1 MLDNL
6 YLTYKC
12 IICCYFSSGLKMPNT
27 FKNIQWKSI
36 LKKCDQLFFYFRIW
50 QLTHATLSS
59 KLLGLVEGL
68 VKPVGGG
75 QVGLF
80 LNHVLVIL
88 IYLLISTW
96 LSHSLCHQVE
106 LPVVESLQVVQSLL
120 ITAGGDDDNLA
131 QIFFLWI

>member
-1 MLDNL
+1 M
-6 YLTYKC
+6 
-12 IICCYFSSGLKMPNT
+12 
-27 FKNIQWKSI
+27 
-36 LKKCDQLFFYFRIW
+36 YFRTW

-88 IYLLISTW
+88 ISTW

-106 LPVVESLQVVQSLL
+106 LPVAESRQVVQSLL

-131 QIFFLWI
+131 QIFFL